1 MYRNIKLAN
10 IKISTPKGNF
20 MDKRTFNESE
30 KEKFRKYAEKISPN
44 SKLIKDCLLAFI
56 IGGVICSVG
65 ELILDTGKI
74 IGIREENLKIF
85 VPCSLIIIS
94 NILTATGIYHKL
106 AKHAGAGTIVP
117 ITGFANA
124 ISSIS
129 IDSVSEGYVLGVGAK
144 MFTIAGP
151 VILYGVSS
159 SVLYGIIYYIFT
171 VLAI

>member
-1 MYRNIKLAN
+1 
-10 IKISTPKGNF
+10 

-44 SKLIKDCLLAFI
+44 SKLTKDCLLAFI

-74 IGIREENLKIF
+74 IGISEENLKIF

-94 NILTATGIYHKL
+94 NILTATGSYHKL

>member
-74 IGIREENLKIF
+74 IGISEENLKIF

-94 NILTATGIYHKL
+94 NILTATGSYHKL

>member
-44 SKLIKDCLLAFI
+44 SKLTKDCLLAFI

-74 IGIREENLKIF
+74 IGISEENLKIF

-94 NILTATGIYHKL
+94 NILTATGSYHKL

-159 SVLYGIIYYIFT
+159 SALYGIIYYIFT

>member
-1 MYRNIKLAN
+1 
-10 IKISTPKGNF
+10 
-20 MDKRTFNESE
+20 MDKRKFNESE
-30 KEKFRKYAEKISPN
+30 KDKFRKYAEKYSPN
-44 SKLIKDCLLAFI
+44 SKLFKDCLIAFI
-56 IGGVICSVG
+56 VGGVICIVG
-65 ELILDTGKI
+65 ELILKAGTI
-74 IGIREENLKIF
+74 IGISEDNLKIF

-94 NILTATGIYHKL
+94 NALTATGFYHKL
-106 AKHAGAGTIVP
+106 ANHAGAGTIVP

-129 IDSVSEGYVLGVGAK
+129 IDSVSEGYILGVGAK

-171 VLAI
+171 ILPV